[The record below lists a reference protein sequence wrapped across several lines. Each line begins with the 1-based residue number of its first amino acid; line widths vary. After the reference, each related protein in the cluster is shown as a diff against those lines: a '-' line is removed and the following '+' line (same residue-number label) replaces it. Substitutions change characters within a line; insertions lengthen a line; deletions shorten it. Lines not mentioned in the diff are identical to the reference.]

1 MLNLIELKN
10 NKDYFLPLSK
20 RPLKGVYFYRFIG
33 YDDNIL
39 KFLKEYEAST
49 ISNGIY
55 IKKPISNPKENMVK
69 DFFSKTNENFVLNLN
84 FIQSNLR
91 LWIRNLTN
99 SQILS
104 LGEAILESLQDLR
117 KKGANDNILKN
128 AYVKFMC
135 WSLSFERV
143 LKNIGNDN
151 IPKVLYEGEISK
163 YEVYMLR
170 ILLKAGCDVLYVN
183 FSDENSILK
192 FDGNLS
198 KAVYGKFKGIPK
210 IHFSSINLEELSKV
224 EDIKEDVSKFSN
236 KVITNSWIKEDEN
249 FFEILEKKNTLRG
262 ALLNSSKIYNIFIS

>member
-128 AYVKFMC
+128 AYF
-135 WSLSFERV
+135 
-143 LKNIGNDN
+143 
-151 IPKVLYEGEISK
+151 
-163 YEVYMLR
+163 
-170 ILLKAGCDVLYVN
+170 
-183 FSDENSILK
+183 
-192 FDGNLS
+192 
-198 KAVYGKFKGIPK
+198 
-210 IHFSSINLEELSKV
+210 
-224 EDIKEDVSKFSN
+224 
-236 KVITNSWIKEDEN
+236 
-249 FFEILEKKNTLRG
+249 
-262 ALLNSSKIYNIFIS
+262 